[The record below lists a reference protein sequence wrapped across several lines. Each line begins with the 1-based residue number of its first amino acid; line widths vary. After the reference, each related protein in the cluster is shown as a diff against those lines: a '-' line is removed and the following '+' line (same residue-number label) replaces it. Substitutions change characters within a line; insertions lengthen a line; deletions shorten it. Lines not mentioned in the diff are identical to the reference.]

1 MNARRSRWSSL
12 AALPAA
18 FLSLLPAVT
27 CSACLGAYAGLF
39 SALGLGFLVQS
50 AVLEPVL
57 ISTLLVGLASIVW
70 STLGHRNPWPL
81 ALTLLGDLA
90 VVVGRYVL
98 ASQEM
103 QWLGFPLILG
113 GALWNVWL
121 RRRRS
126 PLSRECAACGADQ
139 PGPSQLTKPKEASR

>member
-1 MNARRSRWSSL
+1 MPQQESKALPAHRGARRTLPKDRSMNARRSRWSSL

-50 AVLEPVL
+50 AILEPVL
-57 ISTLLVGLASIVW
+57 ISTLL
-70 STLGHRNPWPL
+70 
-81 ALTLLGDLA
+81 
-90 VVVGRYVL
+90 VGRYVL